1 MGKTRKYLAEIGRRG
16 GLKSR
21 RHLAPEAARVM
32 VAVREA
38 RRAYRR
44 FHSECFASMP
54 ADRQV
59 TQNDLAWITEQ
70 LVRHGGESARVT
82 GQRLMGLIAPVDASR
97 PARDTTSAA
106 EAARLAAVR
115 RLRPSDRL
123 RQALELSESTRA
135 LSLMSLRRRHPERTD
150 RQLVELLLGETLPGG
165 SGQR

>member
-21 RHLAPEAARVM
+21 RTLAPEAARSM

-38 RRAYRR
+38 RRAFRR

-54 ADRQV
+54 TDRQV
-59 TQNDLAWITEQ
+59 TRDDVAWVAAR
-70 LVRHGGESARVT
+70 LLHHGEDSARAT

-123 RQALELSESTRA
+123 RQALQLSESTRA